1 MLARIPD
8 SSSRIPDS
16 SSDQRTGYDPSFVGP
31 PIEPPAP
38 RGRRRSRGRITRRER
53 HDFPWH
59 SVEADNCAGGWQNID
74 GSSLPDPN
82 DPNAI
87 GRDGL
92 EFILDPRLDA
102 DVQTD
107 NPVYKRNRLEE
118 GWPVNVFQLAPLTQ
132 ETDDEIVQ
140 ALDPAVN
147 ADQRAWCGGDVTGV
161 AFNIEQIVGAL
172 HGSDDVAGAR
182 RHCMSRCPARLC
194 ASQNVV
200 SVVEGRRHRRE
211 IDRSLLLAVLTLSQ
225 ADLDHIIDQL

>member
-38 RGRRRSRGRITRRER
+38 RGRRRSRGRITRRAR

-59 SVEADNCAGGWQNID
+59 SVSRSRQLCRWVAWNID
-74 GSSLPDPN
+74 GSS
-82 DPNAI
+82 
-87 GRDGL
+87 L

-118 GWPVNVFQLAPLTQ
+118 GWPVNVFELAPLTQ
-132 ETDDEIVQ
+132 ENRRRDR
-140 ALDPAVN
+140 P
-147 ADQRAWCGGDVTGV
+147 GV
-161 AFNIEQIVGAL
+161 WI
-172 HGSDDVAGAR
+172 R
-182 RHCMSRCPARLC
+182 R
-194 ASQNVV
+194 
-200 SVVEGRRHRRE
+200 
-211 IDRSLLLAVLTLSQ
+211 
-225 ADLDHIIDQL
+225 